1 MKNRKTFGWSLT
13 LILVFTLILSGC
25 GNQGSASSK
34 EANKQASDNGEST
47 SAAFKVTIADIVTNP
62 TFQVALEEGIF
73 EKYNI
78 DATIATFAT
87 PAEGINSLFINQVNV
102 AYGADFP
109 VLNAVAKGEYSI
121 IAATGTGL
129 REQDAERWKLY
140 VSNDIQAPE
149 DFARKKLSFSR
160 GTFIPYLWDEFLT
173 EQGVDPAEVQF
184 IGQGGFDES
193 YIALKG
199 GEIDG
204 VWVIGSVLLDKFA
217 TLENA
222 YEYTT
227 MASTDVRIG
236 GDIIISNALI
246 KENRE
251 GVKNLLLAIDEAS
264 AFISNNPERVADI
277 MYDNVKQPRENTIR
291 DLQDNIWD
299 IHYSEEAYTTITG
312 LKDYMLGEGIIE
324 NDFDLASKFD
334 LSLLQEALP
343 DRVTFVP

>member
-1 MKNRKTFGWSLT
+1 MINKKALGWSLV

-25 GNQGSASSK
+25 GNEDTASSQP
-34 EANKQASDNGEST
+34 ANEKGAAASDVIKLT
-47 SAAFKVTIADIVTNP
+47 FADIITNP

-87 PAEGINSLFINQVNV
+87 PAEGINALFINQVNV

-109 VLNAVAKGEYSI
+109 VLNAVAKGDYSI
-121 IAATGTGL
+121 IASNGTGL
-129 REQDAERWKLY
+129 REEDAKRWKLY

-149 DFARKKLSFSR
+149 DFVGKKLSFSR

-173 EQGVDPAEVQF
+173 EQGVDPDSVQF

-204 VWVIGSVLLDKFA
+204 VWAVGSVLLDKLA
-217 TLENA
+217 ALDNA
-222 YEYTT
+222 YEYTDMSAT
-227 MASTDVRIG
+227 NVRIG
-236 GDIIISNALI
+236 GDLI
-246 KENRE
+246 VQSKLIQENRE

-264 AFISNNPERVADI
+264 AFIASNPERVADI
-277 MYDNVKQPRENTIR
+277 MYDKVKQPKEHTIR
-291 DLQDNIWD
+291 DLQDNTWNL
-299 IHYSEEAYTTITG
+299 HYSEESYEKISS
-312 LKDYMLGEGIIE
+312 LKSYMLAEGIIE

-343 DRVTFVP
+343 DRVTYVP

>member
-1 MKNRKTFGWSLT
+1 MKNRKALGWSLT

-25 GNQGSASSK
+25 SNQGSASSQNGNEK
-34 EANKQASDNGEST
+34 GKSASDT
-47 SAAFKVTIADIVTNP
+47 FKLTIADIVTNP

-87 PAEGINSLFINQVNV
+87 PAEGINALFINQVNV
-102 AYGADFP
+102 AFGADFP

-129 REQDAERWKLY
+129 REQDAKRWKLY
-140 VSNDIQAPE
+140 VSNDIQSAE
-149 DFARKKLSFSR
+149 DFAGKKLSFSR

-173 EQGVDPAEVQF
+173 EQGVDTDGVQF

-204 VWVIGSVLLDKFA
+204 VWVTGSVLLDKFA
-217 TLENA
+217 SLDNA
-222 YEYTT
+222 YEYTD
-227 MASTDVRIG
+227 MAATNVRIG
-236 GDIIISNALI
+236 GDIIISNELI
-246 KENRE
+246 KGNRE

-264 AFISNNPERVADI
+264 AFIANNPERVADI

-291 DLQDNIWD
+291 DLQDNTWNV
-299 IHYSEEAYTTITG
+299 HYSEEAYTTITG
-312 LKDYMLGEGIIE
+312 LKDYMLGEEIIA

-334 LSLLQEALP
+334 LTLLQEALP